1 MSGLFLKDLY
11 TLKKYALW
19 YAIYCVVFTL
29 FAIVLKN
36 TAFISGLAMFMP
48 MSVTAAVVSCDR
60 KDNWVEYSLACG
72 VSPLTA
78 AAEKMLLAICF
89 AAVYTALW
97 PLAYFVTFP
106 QTVDLSGLT
115 LTAALAFAATAFSV
129 PMSYKLGPERAR
141 LVMGIAA
148 LVLLIACVSLMTL
161 FGNDLPAH
169 PALLIAPP
177 VVCAAACV
185 PSLFITKSIIKN
197 L

>member
-19 YAIYCVVFTL
+19 YAVYCVVFTL
-29 FAIVLKN
+29 LAIVLEN
-36 TAFISGLAMFMP
+36 TAFVSGLAMLLP
-48 MSVTAAVVSCDR
+48 MSVTAAVVTCDR

-78 AAEKMLLAICF
+78 AAEKMLLALAF
-89 AAVYTALW
+89 AALGIALW

-106 QTVDLSGLT
+106 ETTDLSGFT
-115 LTAALAFAATAFSV
+115 LTVALALAATAFSV

-185 PSLFITKSIIKN
+185 PSLFITGNIIKN